1 MPVVRFPLG
10 QRLLTALLLSAWL
23 LPGAVGLSATLHVE
37 LHHDAPEPPS
47 DRALALALVAEHG
60 HAHELTA
67 RAHDHPARRAEGR
80 AVAPEPPTAAPPPWG
95 SSPAP
100 AAAVADRALAPP
112 LRSPPRPLFT
122 LHCALL
128 S

>member
-23 LPGAVGLSATLHVE
+23 LPGAVGLSAALHVT
-37 LHHDAPEPPS
+37 LHHDAHDPPS
-47 DRALALALVAEHG
+47 HRALALALAAEHG
-60 HAHELTA
+60 HSHELTA
-67 RAHDHPARRAEGR
+67 PAHGHPARRAEGR

-95 SSPAP
+95 TSPAS
-100 AAAVADRALAPP
+100 AVAVADQTPSPP
-112 LRSPPRPLFT
+112 LRPPPRPLFT

>member
-1 MPVVRFPLG
+1 MPVVRFTLG

-23 LPGAVGLSATLHVE
+23 LPGAVGMSAALHVA
-37 LHHDAPEPPS
+37 LHHDAHDPPS

-60 HAHELTA
+60 HSHELTA
-67 RAHDHPARRAEGR
+67 PAHGHPARRAEGR
-80 AVAPEPPTAAPPPWG
+80 TLAPEPPTAAPPPGG

-100 AAAVADRALAPP
+100 AAAVADRAPSPP
-112 LRSPPRPLFT
+112 LRPPPRPLFT